1 MAFLPQDGESRKKTL
16 KLSHYVV
23 IIQLSLLFLSALCAL
38 CGLISFRNNRS
49 YQIVNRCS
57 AQENLLYKSLS
68 CEENLNFFA
77 QIYGLDRKQRRYQ
90 VRHCLKAVNL
100 TDRAT
105 SPVETLSGG
114 MQRRLNIAVAL
125 VHQPKLVILDEPTTG
140 LDIEA
145 R

>member
-1 MAFLPQDGESRKKTL
+1 M
-16 KLSHYVV
+16 
-23 IIQLSLLFLSALCAL
+23 QLVKCREWQ
-38 CGLISFRNNRS
+38 SFHQWPACFRS

-77 QIYGLDRKQRRYQ
+77 QIYGLERKQRRYQ

-114 MQRRLNIAVAL
+114 MQRRLNIAVAS
-125 VHQPKLVILDEPTTG
+125 VHQPKLAILDEPTTG
-140 LDIEA
+140 LDIKA